1 MMTVKEMKRA
11 EVRLIFQRFRRSKC
25 SIVLEFAVFSYK
37 TVHSFFFIVV
47 VDFFDKCLIIYLIY
61 FKKILYILL

>member
-47 VDFFDKCLIIYLIY
+47 VIFLINV
-61 FKKILYILL
+61 